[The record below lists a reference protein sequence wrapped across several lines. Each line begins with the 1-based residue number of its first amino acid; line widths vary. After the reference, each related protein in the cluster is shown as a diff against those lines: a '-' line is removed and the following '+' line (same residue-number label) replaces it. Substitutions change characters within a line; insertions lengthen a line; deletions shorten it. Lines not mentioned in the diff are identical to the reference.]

1 MSKALV
7 LFAGVGGSTLGLR
20 LAGFQTLSIEIDP
33 DIAEIHKRNIGE
45 CQIADIL
52 EVNPL
57 HIKIG
62 IGIPDVI
69 FLSPPCQ
76 AYSRA
81 SIGKGKA
88 TSKNRE
94 DRDILLELIAKGWF
108 EVLESPYV
116 VLENVPE
123 YRKSESF
130 TLWCS
135 HLIGLGYNV
144 RYDILNAYD
153 FGIPTKRLRLFAV
166 ASKGDLPIIKCPY
179 RHVGWHSVIGHLIEG
194 MTDSSLI
201 PVQEKYVLNNEV
213 EYPILI
219 ERVGI
224 YSGKPKVALGSEPI
238 WTIRKSIGSDGKGA
252 NRSKFI
258 NVVDGDIIKDL
269 SVQGL
274 GMLQGFP
281 ANYQWGESPGV
292 AVAGIGNSVC
302 PPLAQAIGESIREVL
317 CSR

>member
-7 LFAGVGGSTLGLR
+7 LFAGIGGSTLGLK

-33 DIAEIHKRNIGE
+33 TIAEIHKRNIGE

-62 IGIPDVI
+62 IGTPDVI

-76 AYSRA
+76 AYSKA
-81 SIGKGKA
+81 SIGKGKV
-88 TSKNRE
+88 TSRNRE
-94 DRDILLELIAKGWF
+94 DRDILLELIAKGWV

-130 TLWCS
+130 YRWCG
-135 HLIGLGYNV
+135 HLSRLGYTI
-144 RYDILNAYD
+144 RYDLLNAYD
-153 FGIPTKRLRLFAV
+153 FGIPTKRSRLFAV

-179 RHVGWHSVIGHLIEG
+179 RHVGWHSVIRDLIEE

-201 PVQEKYVLNNEV
+201 PTQERYVLDNEI

-224 YSGKPKVALGSEPI
+224 YSGKPKVALASEPI

-258 NVVDGDIIKDL
+258 NVIDGNIIKDL
-269 SVQGL
+269 SIQGL

-302 PPLAQAIGESIREVL
+302 PPLAQAIGNSIKEVL